1 MSTASGFEKR
11 LLRVFL
17 MVVFTSANVYFD
29 SESPGRMCSRHREFL
44 FVLHKFMGKIE
55 KYFKRSV
62 PLLISKTARI
72 YRRLHAEEHMGK
84 ILYNL

>member
-1 MSTASGFEKR
+1 MY
-11 LLRVFL
+11 
-17 MVVFTSANVYFD
+17 TSILKVQAECVAGI
-29 SESPGRMCSRHREFL
+29 ESFL
-44 FVLHKFMGKIE
+44 FVSHKFMGKIE